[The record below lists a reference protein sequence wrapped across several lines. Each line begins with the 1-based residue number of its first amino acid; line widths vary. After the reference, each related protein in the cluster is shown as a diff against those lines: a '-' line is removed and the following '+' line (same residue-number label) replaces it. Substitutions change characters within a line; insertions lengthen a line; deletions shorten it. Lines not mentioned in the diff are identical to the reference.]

1 MNLRVI
7 TDPGGT
13 DFVRVLRDACLVNG
27 SLLIVPA
34 DTVAVFVHNGI
45 VSEPYGPG
53 RHEIYTGISP
63 FFIRFRNL
71 MTAGD
76 PGVVCQVFYINTSF
90 ENVRRGGTG
99 NLLLR
104 GKRITIPIE
113 VRAAYTLRYVIT
125 NPTLFISRLVGMHN
139 LSYDEVGIMTA
150 INSMIL
156 PSIKE
161 NIISVLS
168 DEEVYSY
175 QNRLTEM
182 GERVRASLHDEL
194 LSAYGIEL
202 RAIAITAVNIDEESV
217 KKLKELEENYARS
230 DAEAYNIRT
239 VWGNV
244 NNRTLAE
251 ATTGGIR
258 GTVSAVVP
266 NEGITRM
273 PSAAAGLFM
282 GMQLG
287 SMAASQMG
295 ESMRGMINA
304 SSGNNNESAH
314 SNERATT
321 AAEPD
326 NRPVMDRHT
335 PPLPRNNRV
344 CPNCH
349 RRIDGGDTFCKHCG
363 NRL

>member
-1 MNLRVI
+1 MNQRVI

-34 DTVAVFVHNGI
+34 DTVAVFVCNGI

-76 PGVVCQVFYINTSF
+76 PGVICQVFYINMRY
-90 ENVRRGGTG
+90 ENVRKGGTG
-99 NLLLR
+99 DLLLR
-104 GKRITIPIE
+104 GKRISITI
-113 VRAAYTLRYVIT
+113 VARASYTLRYVIT

-139 LSYDEVGIMTA
+139 LSYDEEGIMTA

-161 NIISVLS
+161 SIISVLS
-168 DEEVYSY
+168 NEEVYSY

-182 GERVRASLHDEL
+182 GDRVRVSLHDEL

-202 RAIAITAVNIDEESV
+202 RAIAITAVNVDEESV

-258 GTVSAVVP
+258 GPVTEVVS
-266 NEGITRM
+266 NEGMARM
-273 PSAAAGLFM
+273 PGTAAGLFM
-282 GMQLG
+282 GMSLG
-287 SMAASQMG
+287 SMAANQMG
-295 ESMRGMINA
+295 ESMRGMFNTA
-304 SSGNNNESAH
+304 NENTH
-314 SNERATT
+314 SNEQT
-321 AAEPD
+321 ANVAESTRRPD
-326 NRPVMDRHT
+326 DDTHIP
-335 PPLPRNNRV
+335 PPLPRSNRV

-349 RRIDGGDTFCKHCG
+349 RRIDGGDVFCKHCG